1 MRPTTCVFVLVG
13 AMAAAGGFRQQ
24 PPVVKTTT
32 AGVVIDATVLDANG
46 RPVLDLGPGDF
57 ELTENGTRQ
66 QILSVT
72 LIQGGIAR
80 ASTAAVPL
88 ATSAAAA
95 PVAMPPAPGTPAAAA
110 APAITPSVTA
120 IVFDRLSP
128 EVRPLAR
135 RAALAYLETLT
146 PPNDYAGVFLA
157 DLTLTTYQPFTNQQE
172 RLRVAVDRMSATA
185 PANLADVD
193 RFKGRY
199 APMLDPNQP
208 ATAGAESSAGFSIA
222 ERQRILSLPNP
233 ERRFAEMELRMES
246 GYRQFLAEL
255 GGQASLAGL
264 RSTVEGLGMLP
275 GRKSILYFTESL
287 TLSTTLKSK
296 FDAIIGLANR
306 ASITVY
312 PVDAVGLRVHS
323 KEGELARNVNVAG
336 RQNVGDESRGDGPW
350 TKDLE
355 KQDQLL
361 SSRPTAALGRLATE
375 TGGFLL
381 ENTNDLSAGVARMQ
395 VERTT
400 YYLLAY
406 QSTDT
411 ALDGTFRK
419 VSVKVKRPKVT
430 IKARPGYLAIPS
442 GAL

>member
-1 MRPTTCVFVLVG
+1 MRPTTCLFVLFG
-13 AMAAAGGFRQQ
+13 AIALAGGSGQQ

-32 AGVVIDATVLDANG
+32 AGVVIDATVLDRDG
-46 RPVLDLGPGDF
+46 RPVVDLGPADF
-57 ELTENGTRQ
+57 ELTENGKRQ
-66 QILSVT
+66 QILSVMFVS
-72 LIQGGIAR
+72 GGVRQQAG
-80 ASTAAVPL
+80 AVVAAHATGGAAVTPT
-88 ATSAAAA
+88 AVDAA
-95 PVAMPPAPGTPAAAA
+95 PDVPS
-110 APAITPSVTA
+110 AITPSVTA

-135 RAALAYLETLT
+135 RAALEYLGTLT
-146 PPNDYAGVFLA
+146 PPHDYAGVFLA
-157 DLTLTTYQPFTNQQE
+157 DLALTTYEPFTNRQD

-193 RFKGRY
+193 RFNGRY
-199 APMLDPNQP
+199 APQLDPNQS
-208 ATAGAESSAGFSIA
+208 ATAGAESAAGFSLA
-222 ERQRILSLPNP
+222 ERQRILSLPDP
-233 ERRFAEMELRMES
+233 DRRFAEMELRMEA
-246 GYRQFLAEL
+246 GYRQFMAEL

-264 RSTVEGLGMLP
+264 RSTVEGLSMLP

-287 TLSTTLKSK
+287 TLSTTLKPK

-306 ASITVY
+306 ANITVY
-312 PVDAVGLRVHS
+312 PVDAAGLRVHS
-323 KEGELARNVNVAG
+323 KEMELSHNVNVAG
-336 RQNVGDESRGDGPW
+336 SQGLGDERRGDGAW

-361 SSRPTAALGRLATE
+361 SSRPAAALGRLATE

-430 IKARPGYLAIPS
+430 IKARPGYLAVPL
-442 GAL
+442 GAS